1 MKPYVRCTLF
11 AFALALALPC
21 AAEVS
26 VVGCIFDST
35 NPQINDDPNR
45 CPADRKLDIVSIKT
59 SWTQSSTV
67 GGGGGGGAGKVQV
80 GPFLISKNLDRTSP
94 GLFLDVVTGR
104 HLRGVLIA
112 VFDSGPRGGG
122 LRRVFSFLLQDVL
135 VSSLEFD
142 ASDSRARGAT
152 PVDLVGFSYARLT
165 IRDDVSGLSTT
176 FDFAQN
182 RTE

>member
-1 MKPYVRCTLF
+1 MKSYVRSTLF
-11 AFALALALPC
+11 AVGLAFALPC

-45 CPADRKLDIVSIKT
+45 CPADRRLDVVSVKT

-80 GPFLISKNLDRTSP
+80 GPFVISKNLDRTSP
-94 GLFLDVVTGR
+94 GLFRDVVTGR
-104 HLRGVLIA
+104 HLRGVLVV
-112 VFDSGPRGGG
+112 VFDSGPRGGS
-122 LRRVFSFLLQDVL
+122 LRRVFSFLLEDAL

-142 ASDSRARGAT
+142 AADSRARGAT
-152 PVDLVGFSYARLT
+152 PLDLVGFSYAKLT
-165 IRDDVSGLSTT
+165 IRDDVSGLATT